1 MVRHRRLEGISA
13 RAAGRPGARRASRVR
28 RGAVFAP
35 VRERDVDDALD
46 PRVDARGKDFVS
58 ACELYGGEEP

>member
-1 MVRHRRLEGISA
+1 
-13 RAAGRPGARRASRVR
+13 VR